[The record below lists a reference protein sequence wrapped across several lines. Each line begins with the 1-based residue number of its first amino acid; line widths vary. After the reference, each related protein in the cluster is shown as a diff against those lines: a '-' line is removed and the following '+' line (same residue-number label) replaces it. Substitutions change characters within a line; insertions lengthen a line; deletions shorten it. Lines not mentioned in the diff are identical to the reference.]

1 MKSKCA
7 AGAYTAMVTA
17 RSPAAGNIVA
27 SNPGVDRVVSTARGM
42 GVPPHWRAA
51 GEGLAM
57 VAATPR
63 VIGRSTAGMRAARL
77 AKSGSRAD
85 AENHEC
91 RRDDGGG
98 DEEHH
103 TVPGALGDVPERER
117 PGRRAE
123 VERAVVEGLGPAE
136 LLDREP
142 FDRERVERRVD
153 DALGRPEQQSRAGEP
168 E

>member
-1 MKSKCA
+1 MKAKCA

-27 SNPGVDRVVSTARGM
+27 SNPGVDLCVSAARGI

-77 AKSGSRAD
+77 AKSGSRAH
-85 AENHEC
+85 AENHESRPDD
-91 RRDDGGG
+91 RR
-98 DEEHH
+98 
-103 TVPGALGDVPERER
+103 GA
-117 PGRRAE
+117 
-123 VERAVVEGLGPAE
+123 EGH
-136 LLDREP
+136 
-142 FDRERVERRVD
+142 
-153 DALGRPEQQSRAGEP
+153 Q
-168 E
+168 

>member
-7 AGAYTAMVTA
+7 AGAYRAMVTA
-17 RSPAAGNIVA
+17 RGPAAGNIVA
-27 SNPGVDRVVSTARGM
+27 SNPGVDLCVSAARGI

-63 VIGRSTAGMRAARL
+63 AIGRSTAGMRAARL

-103 TVPGALGDVPERER
+103 TVPGALGDVAAR
-117 PGRRAE
+117 PRTRRRAGGA
-123 VERAVVEGLGPAE
+123 RGGGGGL
-136 LLDREP
+136 
-142 FDRERVERRVD
+142 
-153 DALGRPEQQSRAGEP
+153 
-168 E
+168 